1 MEVLHD
7 IKKMICRELEDI
19 TRNGEMSPADLD
31 VIDKGVDIVKDI
43 VTIDAMGQEYP
54 GYSGRPYYAYD
65 GEDMGGSY
73 GRGRYAKRDAR
84 GRYSNEYSMEY
95 SRDTEE
101 DIRKMMDRTHDDR
114 EREVLRNVLEKM
126 KR

>member
-1 MEVLHD
+1 MEVLRD
-7 IKKMICRELEDI
+7 VKKMICRELEDI

-31 VIDKGVDIVKDI
+31 TLDKGVDIVKDI
-43 VTIDAMGQEYP
+43 VTIEAMEQSE

-65 GEDMGGSY
+65 GDYEGSY

-84 GRYSNEYSMEY
+84 GRYSSEYGMEY

-101 DIRKMMDRTHDDR
+101 DIRRMMEHSHDDR
-114 EREVLRNVLEKM
+114 EREALRNVLEKM